1 MFQENYLHDEINFL
15 VDIYV
20 GNGPGCNRTLA
31 IVNEKIDRKNKTND
45 GSNTRNF
52 TIGTNYSNKNKRRT
66 KDNRMLSM

>member
-1 MFQENYLHDEINFL
+1 M
-15 VDIYV
+15 

-52 TIGTNYSNKNKRRT
+52 TMGTNNWNKNKRRT